1 MFERLSS
8 KWAYKPTQQEQ
19 QFIDILNGLLAD
31 PKTSIKM
38 TPESHKYYLTN
49 TMKHYYVMVKEQGI
63 QVTNGKFS
71 FAKMLHPKAY
81 SMIIDNIH
89 TAMEIDRQKFEDTIF
104 QNESKILASVLI
116 KKNKI

>member
-1 MFERLSS
+1 MFKRLRSR
-8 KWAYKPTQQEQ
+8 WAYKPTQQEQ
-19 QFIDILNGLLAD
+19 QLIDIINGLLAD

-71 FAKMLHPKAY
+71 FAKMLHLKAY

-104 QNESKILASVLI
+104 QNESKILDSVLYNLT
-116 KKNKI
+116 K